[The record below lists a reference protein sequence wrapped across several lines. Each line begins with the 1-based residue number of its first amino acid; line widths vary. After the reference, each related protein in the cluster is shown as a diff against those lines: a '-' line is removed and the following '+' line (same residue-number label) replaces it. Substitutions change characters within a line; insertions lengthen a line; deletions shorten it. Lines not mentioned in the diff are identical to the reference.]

1 MWSIASDFSFL
12 FLLSVFGD
20 ALLIS
25 LAHDVSSQ
33 VFAHKLVD
41 KGNVIWETEGEKQVW
56 VGGGK
61 LLLTIPVIV
70 RTGKYSGD
78 RAQNAASSK

>member
-1 MWSIASDFSFL
+1 ML
-12 FLLSVFGD
+12 FGKQRGKSKFG
-20 ALLIS
+20 L
-25 LAHDVSSQ
+25 
-33 VFAHKLVD
+33 
-41 KGNVIWETEGEKQVW
+41 
-56 VGGGK
+56 GGGK